1 MGVINV
7 LPLSVINK
15 IAAGEVIERPAS
27 VVKELVENS
36 LDAQATF
43 ISVEVEDGGKKL
55 LRVIDDGFGMAP
67 DDVALAFAS
76 HATSKLRTG
85 DDLFFITTMGFRGE
99 ALSSIGA
106 VSHARIVSRLRGADE
121 GAEIEMDGGTP
132 GPARAKGA
140 PEGTTVEVADLFYNV
155 PARRKFLRSATTE
168 FAHILDLVSRV
179 ALAHPRIAFRL
190 VHNGREVMN
199 LHAAE
204 DRRRRLG
211 DLYGRELADAM
222 FAVDSGSGPV
232 RVTGFVA
239 PPVHCRASRKMQ
251 FTYVNGRFIRDRG
264 LSHAIAS
271 AYEGM
276 LIRGRFPVVFLFLQ
290 VDPREVDVNV
300 HPTKIEV
307 RFHQGQIIYKTVL
320 GAVREALR
328 GADLTPVFEPPR
340 EAPRA
345 TLPPRPEQHLL
356 SSEPASKSAA
366 PRCQPRREPPP
377 ESIQATRPVSAEP
390 TAAERP
396 SRMCFQ
402 IADAYIVEER
412 ETGIA
417 IFDQHALHE
426 CVLFS
431 EIQRRMSKARLESQ
445 RRLIP
450 AVVNLGRAEVA
461 LLTAERESLAAVGID
476 LSEFGPDSVAVHALP
491 ALLGSTNPE
500 SIVHGVLAELGG
512 DVRES
517 PVEAKKHAMAK
528 LVACHAAIKVGERL
542 TQSEMRSLLD
552 RAGAIAERDTC
563 PHGRPVCIF
572 LPFADLERQFKRH

>member
-27 VVKELVENS
+27 VIKELVENS
-36 LDAQATF
+36 LDAQASL
-43 ISVEVEDGGKKL
+43 ISIEVEDGGRKL
-55 LRVIDDGFGMAP
+55 LRVTDDGFGMAP

-76 HATSKLRTG
+76 HATSKLKTG

-106 VSHARIVSRLRGADE
+106 VSHARIVSRLRGAAE
-121 GAEIEMDGGTP
+121 GAEVELDGGSP
-132 GPARAKGA
+132 APARAKGA
-140 PEGTTVEVADLFYNV
+140 PEGTAVEVADLFFNV

-168 FAHILDLVSRV
+168 FAHILDLISRV
-179 ALAHPRIAFRL
+179 ALANPGIAFRL
-190 VHNGREVMN
+190 VHNGREVLN
-199 LHAAE
+199 LRPAD

-211 DLYGRELADAM
+211 DLYGREMAEAM
-222 FAVDSGSGPV
+222 LAVDSGSGPV
-232 RVTGFVA
+232 RVTGFAA

-251 FTYVNGRFIRDRG
+251 LTYVNGRFIRDRG

-276 LIRGRFPVVFLFLQ
+276 LIRGRFPVSFLFLH

-320 GAVREALR
+320 GAIREALR
-328 GADLTPVFEPPR
+328 GADLTPVFEPTRYEPQA
-340 EAPRA
+340 APM
-345 TLPPRPEQHLL
+345 PWPEQQRPLPSKPASPPPFERPPL
-356 SSEPASKSAA
+356 REPEQVARTAAAPVEPAT
-366 PRCQPRREPPP
+366 P
-377 ESIQATRPVSAEP
+377 
-390 TAAERP
+390 ERP
-396 SRMCFQ
+396 GRVCFQ

-426 CVLFS
+426 CVIFN
-431 EIQRRMSKARLESQ
+431 EIQRRLGRARLESQ

-450 AVVNLGRAEVA
+450 AVVNLSRSEVA
-461 LLTAERESLAAVGID
+461 LLVAERESLAAVGID
-476 LSEFGPDSVAVHALP
+476 LSEFGPDSVGVHALP
-491 ALLGSTNPE
+491 AVLGSAAPE
-500 SIVHGVLAELGG
+500 SVVHGILAELTG

-517 PVEAKKHAMAK
+517 PVEAKKLAMAK
-528 LVACHAAIKVGERL
+528 LIACHAAIKAGERL

-572 LPFADLERQFKRH
+572 LPFADLERQFKRQ